1 MRMTLNRMTLEHITL
16 EHIGFVH
23 HGFGV
28 ELPVYLLCMD
38 KEFARGQTLC
48 PCTAFSIYH

>member
-1 MRMTLNRMTLEHITL
+1 MKKEKYEIYETKDYQNIREVIHMRMTLNRMTLEHITL

-28 ELPVYLLCMD
+28 ELPVYLL
-38 KEFARGQTLC
+38 
-48 PCTAFSIYH
+48 